1 MLCGLLLG
9 LLEGFGHGVFELEM
23 EWSGERERWKRME
36 CERKGGLVVYKR
48 DEITV
53 FRAKEG
59 GTLTSCLF
67 VMSNFP
73 HSTLNVPHE
82 HVARTSLS
90 SRW

>member
-53 FRAKEG
+53 FRAEKG
-59 GTLTSCLF
+59 GDIDELF
-67 VMSNFP
+67 VCHVQFAP
-73 HSTLNVPHE
+73 LNPQC
-82 HVARTSLS
+82 S
-90 SRW
+90 SRTCC